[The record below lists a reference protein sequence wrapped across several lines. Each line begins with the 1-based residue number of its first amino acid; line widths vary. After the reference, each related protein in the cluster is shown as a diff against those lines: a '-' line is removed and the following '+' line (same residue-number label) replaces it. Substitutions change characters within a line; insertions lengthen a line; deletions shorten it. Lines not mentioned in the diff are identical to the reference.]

1 MAVADNRG
9 SVGQHYLFD
18 LCLKLYPANKVDWE
32 LVIPDTG
39 QRFDIFLVDY
49 GIAIEFDGLQHFQ
62 YVQHF
67 HKDDAGYID
76 SIKKDRIKTEWAEAN
91 GVVIIRFNDSNL
103 PKDHI
108 ELRDIINRNLK
119 ETDYTYAIFD
129 KPKDTM
135 LDLAKQYRKE
145 MYLKNKKKNDK
156 YA

>member
-1 MAVADNRG
+1 MQKPQIKSCGDNKI
-9 SVGQHYLFD
+9 V
-18 LCLKLYPANKVDWE
+18 
-32 LVIPDTG
+32 
-39 QRFDIFLVDY
+39 
-49 GIAIEFDGLQHFQ
+49 DGLQHFQ

-129 KPKDTM
+129 KPKDAM

-145 MYLKNKKKNDK
+145 MYLKNKKKK
-156 YA
+156 

>member
-1 MAVADNRG
+1 MIQSELYSNIQKLQIKSCGDNK
-9 SVGQHYLFD
+9 F
-18 LCLKLYPANKVDWE
+18 VD
-32 LVIPDTG
+32 G
-39 QRFDIFLVDY
+39 R
-49 GIAIEFDGLQHFQ
+49 QHFE

-129 KPKDTM
+129 KPKDAM

-145 MYLKNKKKNDK
+145 MYLKNKKKK
-156 YA
+156 